1 MLCLPEL
8 LCDLLPGEKHGV
20 AGGGHNGV
28 VGAHAAVGV
37 VGRDHLLQN
46 VDDLV
51 AVVQGRV
58 LEPLQVGVEFFQ
70 IDLHGRRDE
79 DFVVGGF
86 GHLVLLGVHEQF
98 LVQLFAGAQTG
109 DLDLHIYAWLV
120 AVEAYQA
127 VGQIH
132 DLNRLAHVQH
142 VDATALRQTA
152 GLQNELR
159 SLGDGHK

>member
-1 MLCLPEL
+1 M
-8 LCDLLPGEKHGV
+8 
-20 AGGGHNGV
+20 
-28 VGAHAAVGV
+28 

-109 DLDLHIYAWLV
+109 DLDLHIYARLV

-127 VGQIH
+127 VG
-132 DLNRLAHVQH
+132 
-142 VDATALRQTA
+142 
-152 GLQNELR
+152 R
-159 SLGDGHK
+159 SMILTGSPMSST